1 MPVTGYVV
9 GFMEYWSIG
18 VLEKNRIQTGRLK
31 TIRLLVKDKKIKGGR

>member
-18 VLEKNRIQTGRLK
+18 VLEKNQNTDWEAEDALK
-31 TIRLLVKDKKIKGGR
+31 EMPLGYY